1 VRRSK
6 PTWRRRPERPFH
18 VDPSRP
24 VCANTGHSPTAW
36 RTCQIDPFAALHDQL
51 RYGRRTP
58 ESGRRR
64 YGENAP
70 GAVVRESPYTDWAVL
85 VGRCLGDIAGRTE
98 QPRRTRT
105 APPAQAVAS
114 ALHPAAVVHGNGWVD
129 ECRCAT
135 GSSPNVRSS
144 PALISRLKPT
154 TSAAKVAASFLL
166 SANGRRSDSR
176 IAPWAE
182 GRTVAFTSP

>member
-1 VRRSK
+1 MN
-6 PTWRRRPERPFH
+6 P
-18 VDPSRP
+18 
-24 VCANTGHSPTAW
+24 
-36 RTCQIDPFAALHDQL
+36 
-51 RYGRRTP
+51 
-58 ESGRRR
+58 
-64 YGENAP
+64 
-70 GAVVRESPYTDWAVL
+70 PYTDWAVL

-129 ECRCAT
+129 EGRCAT
-135 GSSPNVRSS
+135 GSSANVRSS

-166 SANGRRSDSR
+166 SANGRRNDSR
-176 IAPWAE
+176 IAPLAE